1 MATTKKTS
9 TRKVAAKP
17 AAVTAKPAPAPA
29 PAPAKAA
36 PAKTTVTASASPA
49 ATQVVSKVTSK
60 PVTASPVAA
69 KVISQSEWRSLVEQA
84 AYYRAE
90 KAGFSG
96 NPEDHWDSAEKE
108 VRQRLTRENI
118 KVV

>member
-9 TRKVAAKP
+9 TRKVATKAAAPATPAPPAAKP
-17 AAVTAKPAPAPA
+17 P
-29 PAPAKAA
+29 PAKAPVKPPVA
-36 PAKTTVTASASPA
+36 ASASPA
-49 ATQVVSKVTSK
+49 ATQVVK
-60 PVTASPVAA
+60 PAAKPVAA
-69 KVISQSEWRSLVEQA
+69 APVAQKVISQSEWRSLVEQA

-90 KAGFSG
+90 KAGFTG
-96 NPEDHWDSAEKE
+96 NPEEHWESAETE